1 MLYVYFVLLDL
12 ILLFFAFNAF
22 SDKKRII
29 VTLAESM
36 AFFLSLFTLV
46 SAPLWLLKEFTVGI
60 GLLAVSFLCCAFFAF
75 AFIYCRKNGKN
86 FLIVSSRKISY
97 DEILNAVAIFIAVF
111 MSLGVFST
119 FGIGYN
125 DGNAKVQALSIIT
138 GSRSTEFEVKEFRN
152 ILPESG
158 YEAFF
163 VNAVENID
171 REDFTAEFGIAEAD
185 SEQSDSENEDLQ
197 IGGVLKPHMMGD
209 FGNNPVYPSIL
220 ALSASVFGF
229 KNISY
234 IQAFFAFCV
243 FVFVSEILRE
253 LRCDWKLR
261 SVLILLLG
269 ASPIIVYSNRT
280 TVIEPIIG
288 FCLITFLYFL
298 LCKNNKM
305 QVLSSIAVVM
315 FSFLHSSIYTMLPLF
330 LVIYWMLFVHTR
342 KKRLIISGF
351 ITVLGYL
358 LGFLYLDSIAH
369 TNTSINYRI
378 GLSVLG
384 DNYRFFVFGTVI
396 LLTVISAVFLIVI
409 PKTDIQ
415 KIKTFERNIGAKV
428 FKILISA
435 VSVVMTVSV
444 VILGIKTC
452 DSYNDIFK
460 LTLVSFMICSGLVLL
475 PYILV
480 RLFIGAYRVGTKE
493 AVVTVA
499 FVYSILLYSS
509 VMKHT
514 IDGYYYDARYLS
526 SFIPIII
533 LCSGIMLRLL
543 KAEEKYFIPIIG
555 IIFMIT
561 PYTSSLLTDRAETRF
576 DTSLYEDVM
585 KIAEEEEED
594 TIVLLE
600 KDLMKYYYYPLI
612 QTTDLKVYPIE
623 ANALK
628 DLCMDTNERKSKV
641 LYITDRNG
649 DAYHDKGTILYFR
662 DNTARIIEE
671 ENYSELTGLPIRFSD
686 VDKGVIQVLEF
697 DSLEDMLNPENFDVF
712 DIDKMNLRIKDV
724 EIDEDETAYITVSVS
739 DGKDMLYDEKY
750 NLSFHLEYE
759 NSEDIF
765 ENYRIPLGSY
775 VYGDYVIELDLSE
788 NEENTRLITDIVEEN
803 VMWYSD
809 NNEVPTV
816 DFIHSN
822 EGWTY
827 MINEGESE

>member
-1 MLYVYFVLLDL
+1 MLDFFILLLDVV
-12 ILLFFAFNAF
+12 LLFFTFNAF

-29 VTLAESM
+29 VTLAESI
-36 AFFLSLFTLV
+36 AFFLSLFAVV
-46 SAPLWLLKEFTVGI
+46 SAPLWLIKEFTVGLC
-60 GLLAVSFLCCAFFAF
+60 LLAVSFLCCISFVFS
-75 AFIYCRKNGKN
+75 FIYCRKKEKR
-86 FLIVSSRKISY
+86 FFTVSSSKISNE
-97 DEILNAVAIFIAVF
+97 EIINTVAIGIAVL
-111 MSLGVFST
+111 MSVGAYST
-119 FGIGYN
+119 FVIGFN
-125 DGNAKVQALSIIT
+125 DGNAQAQALSILS
-138 GSRSTEFEVKEFRN
+138 GSSSTEFEVKEFRN
-152 ILPESG
+152 IIPESG

-163 VNAVENID
+163 TDAVKNID
-171 REDFTAEFGIAEAD
+171 RENFTAEFGIVEAD
-185 SEQSDSENEDLQ
+185 SEQSELEGEGLQNE
-197 IGGVLKPHMMGD
+197 GMLKPRMMGD
-209 FGNNPVYPSIL
+209 FGNNPVYSSIL
-220 ALSASVFGF
+220 ALSAYIFGF
-229 KNISY
+229 ANISY
-234 IQAFFAFCV
+234 IHAIFAFCV

-269 ASPIIVYSNRT
+269 ASPIIVYSNHT
-280 TVIEPIIG
+280 TVIEPLIG

-305 QVLSSIAVVM
+305 QILSSAAVVM
-315 FSFLHSSIYTMLPLF
+315 FSFLHCSIYTMLPLF
-330 LVIYWMLFVHTR
+330 LVIYWILFVHTR
-342 KKRLIISGF
+342 KKRLIISGL
-351 ITVLGYL
+351 ITLLGYV
-358 LGFLYLDSIAH
+358 LGFLYLDHIAH

-384 DNYRFFVFGTVI
+384 DNYKFFVFGAVI
-396 LLTVISAVFLIVI
+396 LFTVISVVFLMVI
-409 PKTDIQ
+409 PAINTE
-415 KIKTFERNIGAKV
+415 KIKTFERNLGIKI
-428 FKILISA
+428 FKIFISA
-435 VSVVMTVSV
+435 VSIVMVVSV
-444 VILGIKTC
+444 IILGIKTC
-452 DSYNDIFK
+452 DSYNEIFK
-460 LTLVSFMICSGLVLL
+460 LTLVSFVILSGIVIM
-475 PYILV
+475 PYILF
-480 RLFIGAYRVGTKE
+480 RLFIGAYRVGTRE
-493 AVVTVA
+493 AVVIVA
-499 FVYSILLYSS
+499 FIYSVLLYST
-509 VMKHT
+509 VMKYS

-533 LCSGIMLRLL
+533 ICAGLMLRLL
-543 KAEEKYFIPIIG
+543 KGEEKYFIPIIG
-555 IIFMIT
+555 IIILIT
-561 PYTSSLLTDRAETRF
+561 PYTSSLLSKKAETRF

-649 DAYHDKGTILYFR
+649 DAYHDKGTILYFK
-662 DNTARIIEE
+662 DNTANMIEE
-671 ENYSELTGLPIRFSD
+671 ENYSELTGLPTRFSH

-697 DSLEDMLNPENFDVF
+697 DALEDMLNPENFDVF

-724 EIDEDETAYITVSVS
+724 EIDEDETAYITVSVC
-739 DGKDMLYDEKY
+739 DGKDMLYDERY

-765 ENYRIPLGSY
+765 DNYRIPLGSY

-816 DFIHSN
+816 DFIHSD
-822 EGWTY
+822 EGWIY